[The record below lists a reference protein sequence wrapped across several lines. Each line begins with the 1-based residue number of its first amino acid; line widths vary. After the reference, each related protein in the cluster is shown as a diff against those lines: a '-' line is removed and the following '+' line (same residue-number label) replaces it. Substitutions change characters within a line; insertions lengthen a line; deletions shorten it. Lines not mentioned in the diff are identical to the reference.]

1 MDRHNNKKRPAARI
15 RHETGMDSHADQA
28 TKESEKVSDYLLDM
42 RGIVKDFN
50 GVKALDGID
59 LKVKAGE
66 IVGLCG
72 ENGAG
77 KSTLMKVL
85 SAVYPYGTWQGQIF
99 WEGQE
104 LKAENI
110 RQTEEAGIVII
121 HQELML
127 VPQLSVAENIFMG
140 NEITQA
146 GGLMNYAAMY
156 KRSEELMKE
165 LKMPDVNVALPVYH
179 YGGGHQQLI
188 EIAKAINKKA
198 KLLILDEP
206 TSSLTKAET
215 EILLDIIRDLKRKGV
230 ACVMISHKLDEVAA
244 VCDTVS
250 VIRDGTH
257 VGTRPMSEIN
267 TNEIITMMVGREI
280 KNLFPRE
287 PHPIGDVFFEARNVT
302 CLDVDNPARKRVDN
316 ISFKLRKGE
325 ILGVAGLV
333 GAGRT
338 ELAMAIFGCYAGQYD
353 TELWLDG
360 QKITIDSPRSA
371 VTQGVCLVPEDR
383 KRHGIV
389 PLQGVGSN
397 ITMAVLENFAKF
409 GVINAED
416 ELAQIQK
423 SIDRMRIKTA
433 SPDLPIKGLSGGNQQ
448 KAVLSKMLLPN
459 PKVLILDEPTR
470 GVDVGAKYEIYK
482 LMFELVKQGVSIIM
496 ISSELPEVLGISD
509 RVLVI
514 GEGQLRGDFINEGL
528 TQEMVLTAA
537 LGHPGEMAA
546 AA

>member
-1 MDRHNNKKRPAARI
+1 M
-15 RHETGMDSHADQA
+15 
-28 TKESEKVSDYLLDM
+28 SEYLLDM

-50 GVKALDGID
+50 GVRALDGID
-59 LKVKAGE
+59 LKVRPGE
-66 IVGLCG
+66 VVGLCG

-85 SAVYPYGTWQGQIF
+85 SAVYPHGTWQGQIF
-99 WEGQE
+99 WEGKE
-104 LKAENI
+104 LKAHTI

-140 NEITQA
+140 NEIKLP
-146 GGLMNYAAMY
+146 GGLMNYSAMY
-156 KRSEELMKE
+156 KRAEELMAE

-188 EIAKAINKKA
+188 EIAKALNKKA

-206 TSSLTKAET
+206 TSSLTKSET
-215 EILLDIIRDLKRKGV
+215 AILLDIIRDLKRKGV

-257 VGTRPMSEIN
+257 VGTRPMSGMD

-287 PHPIGDVFFEARNVT
+287 EHPIGEVFFEARNVT
-302 CLDVDNPARKRVDN
+302 CLDVNNPRRKRVDD
-316 ISFKLRKGE
+316 ISFSLRKGE

-338 ELAMAIFGCYAGQYD
+338 ELAMAIFGCYPGQYQA
-353 TELWLDG
+353 EIWLDG
-360 QKITIDSPRSA
+360 QQINVDSPRAA
-371 VTQGVCLVPEDR
+371 VTQGICLVPEDR

-389 PLQGVGSN
+389 PLQGVGAN
-397 ITMAVLENFAKF
+397 ITMAVLEDYAKY
-409 GVINAED
+409 GVIDAER
-416 ELAQIQK
+416 ELHQVEK
-423 SIDRMRIKTA
+423 SIARMRIKTA
-433 SPDLPIKGLSGGNQQ
+433 SSDLPIRGLSGGNQQ

-482 LMFELVKQGVSIIM
+482 LMFELVKQGLSIIM

-514 GEGQLRGDFINEGL
+514 GEGQLRGNFVNDGL
-528 TQEMVLTAA
+528 TQEQVLAAA
-537 LGHPGEMAA
+537 LGQSAELAA
-546 AA
+546 ELTH

>member
-1 MDRHNNKKRPAARI
+1 M
-15 RHETGMDSHADQA
+15 
-28 TKESEKVSDYLLDM
+28 SDYLLDM

-66 IVGLCG
+66 VVGLCG

-85 SAVYPYGTWQGQIF
+85 SAVYPYGTWQGEIY
-99 WEGQE
+99 WEGKE
-104 LKAENI
+104 LKAESI
-110 RQTEEAGIVII
+110 RETEEAGIVII

-140 NEITQA
+140 NEITLP
-146 GGLMNYAAMY
+146 GGLMDYSAMY
-156 KRSEELMKE
+156 KRAEELMAE
-165 LKMPDVNVALPVYH
+165 LKMPDVNVALPVFN

-188 EIAKAINKKA
+188 EIAKALNKKA

-206 TSSLTKAET
+206 TSSLTKSET
-215 EILLDIIRDLKRKGV
+215 EILLDIIRDLRRKGV

-257 VGTRPMSEIN
+257 VGTRPMSEMD
-267 TNEIITMMVGREI
+267 TNQIITMMVGREI

-287 PHPIGDVFFEARNVT
+287 AHPIGEVFFEARNVT
-302 CLDVDNPARKRVDN
+302 CLDVNNAARKRVDN

-338 ELAMAIFGCYAGQYD
+338 ELAMAIFGCYQGQSEA
-353 TELWLDG
+353 ELWLDG
-360 QKITIDSPRSA
+360 QKITVDSPRAA
-371 VTQGVCLVPEDR
+371 VTQGICLVPEDR

-389 PLQGVGSN
+389 PLQSVGAN
-397 ITMAVLENFAKF
+397 ITMAVLEDYAKF
-409 GVINAED
+409 GMIDAEA
-416 ELAQIQK
+416 ELGQIQK
-423 SIDRMRIKTA
+423 SIARMRIKTA
-433 SPDLPIKGLSGGNQQ
+433 SPHLPIKGLSGGNQQ
-448 KAVLSKMLLPN
+448 KAVLSKMLLPR

-482 LMFELVKQGVSIIM
+482 LMFELVKDGISIIM

-514 GEGQLRGDFINEGL
+514 GEGQLRGDFINDGL
-528 TQEMVLTAA
+528 TQEQVLTAA
-537 LGHPGEMAA
+537 LGHAQELAA
-546 AA
+546 